1 MTKSIMSVIHLLS
14 LSCKYAV
21 SLCRSCTALY
31 LKTKA
36 KSSGHFSLFSASVKA
51 ANQLLQINHLVL
63 SLFAV
68 GKDLLVLPLYLLKRW
83 ASPFSQLL
91 SQSTGVL
98 PSSIYRKAFLG
109 DGNKRSHRALR
120 VSPGQKPSRLMRIY
134 FCVYDFFETYLGAQ
148 VSHLQI
154 LLYML
159 FVPLVLYQAIE
170 LIWMWFLAP
179 LFSLFYALVN
189 SLVT

>member
-98 PSSIYRKAFLG
+98 PSSIYRKSFLG
-109 DGNKRSHRALR
+109 DGKKCIHRGPQASHGKKPSLRKRYAAFDFESALTELLERILTIALWILPLIIVLNLYLLIDTLFEIFAHRA
-120 VSPGQKPSRLMRIY
+120 
-134 FCVYDFFETYLGAQ
+134 
-148 VSHLQI
+148 
-154 LLYML
+154 
-159 FVPLVLYQAIE
+159 VP
-170 LIWMWFLAP
+170 
-179 LFSLFYALVN
+179 
-189 SLVT
+189 